1 MTSKKKR
8 ILFVGSF
15 KKTSKDGG
23 VGGQMFACKTIVNSE
38 LSNFVDWNLID
49 TTADSNIL
57 ASNYKRIKKAVLR
70 LIQFTYNLIFYKH
83 DYVLIFVADGW
94 SFWEKG
100 LMSVMAK
107 WLTNSKVVL
116 APRSGFIIND
126 LQKENRLSGFIRYVF
141 NKVDMVICQSESW
154 KDLFEKTIARKDDA
168 KFIIIENII
177 DFDNYKDVEI
187 NKRGDE
193 ETVIVLFMAWVSKEK
208 GIYELLAAA
217 KKLKEENTKFKL
229 LIGGLGKDYEK
240 AVAIVE
246 DSGLSD
252 CVEFKGWVLGE
263 HKIEILN
270 QSDIFVLPTYFDGYP
285 NSLMEAMASGKACV
299 ATKVGSIPDMINNYK
314 TGILIDKQNEQQL
327 YESIK
332 VLVED
337 QKLRL
342 ELGANARTKTEAIN
356 SIPAGISKYKK
367 IFNIDTKNSDNER

>member
-1 MTSKKKR
+1 
-8 ILFVGSF
+8 
-15 KKTSKDGG
+15 
-23 VGGQMFACKTIVNSE
+23 MFACKTIVNSE

>member
-57 ASNYKRIKKAVLR
+57 ASNYMRIKKAVLR

>member
-1 MTSKKKR
+1 
-8 ILFVGSF
+8 
-15 KKTSKDGG
+15 
-23 VGGQMFACKTIVNSE
+23 
-38 LSNFVDWNLID
+38 
-49 TTADSNIL
+49 
-57 ASNYKRIKKAVLR
+57 
-70 LIQFTYNLIFYKH
+70 
-83 DYVLIFVADGW
+83 
-94 SFWEKG
+94 
-100 LMSVMAK
+100 
-107 WLTNSKVVL
+107 
-116 APRSGFIIND
+116 
-126 LQKENRLSGFIRYVF
+126 
-141 NKVDMVICQSESW
+141 
-154 KDLFEKTIARKDDA
+154 
-168 KFIIIENII
+168 
-177 DFDNYKDVEI
+177 
-187 NKRGDE
+187 
-193 ETVIVLFMAWVSKEK
+193 
-208 GIYELLAAA
+208 LLAAA

>member
-1 MTSKKKR
+1 M
-8 ILFVGSF
+8 GSF
-15 KKTSKDGG
+15 KDTSKDGG

-38 LSNFVDWNLID
+38 LSNFVDWTLID

-57 ASNYKRIKKAVLR
+57 ASNYNRIKKAVLR
-70 LIQFTYNLIFYKH
+70 LIKFTYSLIFYKH
-83 DYVLIFVADGW
+83 DHILIFVADGW

-100 LMSVMAK
+100 LMSVLAK
-107 WLTNSKVVL
+107 FLTNSKVIL

-154 KDLFEKTIARKDDA
+154 KDLFEKTIGRKDDA
-168 KFIIIENII
+168 KFIIIENMI
-177 DFDNYKDVEI
+177 DFDRYKDIEI
-187 NKRGDE
+187 NKRSDE

-240 AVAIVE
+240 AVTIVE

-252 CVEFKGWVLGE
+252 CVEFRGWVLGE
-263 HKIEILN
+263 NKIEILN

-285 NSLMEAMASGKACV
+285 NSLMEAMASGKACI
-299 ATKVGSIPDMINNYK
+299 ATKVGSIPDMITNYK
-314 TGILIDKQNEQQL
+314 TGILIDKENEQQL

-342 ELGANARTKTEAIN
+342 ELGANARKKTEAVN

-367 IFNIDTKNSDNER
+367 IFNLDTKNSNNER